1 MKILITLFIFCLFN
15 VNVFAKEKILDYFV
29 IIDVQEDDSAIIT
42 ERMIV
47 NVETKKI
54 KKGINKALPLDNDLM
69 YKLISVKRNKEVEP
83 SSIKLLDNI
92 YMIVTGDDRYLPTF
106 RRHFFEIKYKV
117 KNIIKHNSN
126 FNELYW
132 NVVGKKWDLD
142 INRIRIKV
150 IIPKNFKQL
159 GQYAYINI
167 NNPKKERLIFN
178 NNMFKS
184 SRKIAHGEDIT
195 VVLLLKDLSKLFE
208 TYNVKLFI
216 VTYFYTIIFLFYYLI
231 SLFFVK
237 RKNRLLTPFDRYDVP
252 KDVTPA
258 QAANIYFMGENKEK
272 SSLISLISM
281 AVNNFVHVKQDTKDK
296 FIISRNEYKAPGNEE
311 EVIFQNTY
319 KKEIKL
325 SEENSR
331 KISLFNERMKY
342 YFSYNES
349 VYFKKN
355 LPLVIIGNILF
366 FVSLFDLFIIKCS
379 AFNIWDNNVLILTFL
394 SMFLTLSLYIKIS
407 STFKKILCIFIIY
420 CNILYINNFD
430 INSLILMYYVALSF
444 LMLFGFKKFIRNY
457 TDDGQEIVAHIEG
470 IKIFIETQDI
480 KPIHT
485 FNEMEKLLP
494 YAMIFDLEYQW
505 LEKVKLSSIAIS
517 RAKKEES
524 FFYNTNEK
532 MLTSLKNTF
541 KKVSNYNLYINPEY
555 SAIRKSF
562 FN

>member
-1 MKILITLFIFCLFN
+1 MKILITALIFCIFST
-15 VNVFAKEKILDYFV
+15 NVFAKEKILDYFV
-29 IIDVQEDDSAIIT
+29 IIDVQDDNSAIIT

-69 YKLISVKRNKEVEP
+69 YKLISVKRNKEAEP
-83 SSIKLLDNI
+83 SSIRLLDNI
-92 YMIVTGDDRYLPTF
+92 YMIITGDDRYLPTF

-142 INRIRIKV
+142 IDRIRIK
-150 IIPKNFKQL
+150 IILPDNIQKL
-159 GQYAYINI
+159 GQYAYVNI
-167 NNPKKERLIFN
+167 NKPQKERLLFN
-178 NNMFKS
+178 DNMFRS
-184 SRKIAHGEDIT
+184 TRKITSGEDIT
-195 VVLLLKDLSKLFE
+195 VVLLLKDLSKLFVS
-208 TYNVKLFI
+208 YNGKLFI
-216 VTYFYTIIFLFYYLI
+216 LTYFAIIISLFYYLM
-231 SLFFVK
+231 SLFLVK
-237 RKNRLLTPFDRYDVP
+237 RKNRLLTPFDRYDIL
-252 KDVTPA
+252 KYITPA
-258 QAANIYFMGENKEK
+258 QASNIYFMGENKEK
-272 SSLISLISM
+272 SALISLISM
-281 AVNNFVHVKQDTKDK
+281 AINNFVHVKQDTKDK
-296 FIISRNEYKAPGNEE
+296 FIISKNEYKAPTNEE

-342 YFSYNES
+342 YFAYNES

-355 LPLVIIGNILF
+355 LFLVIIGNIAFIL
-366 FVSLFDLFIIKCS
+366 SLIGLFIVKADDANI
-379 AFNIWDNNVLILTFL
+379 FNSGLLPL
-394 SMFLTLSLYIKIS
+394 SFLTIFLNLSIYIKMKS
-407 STFKKILCIFIIY
+407 VFKKFICIFIIY
-420 CNILYINNFD
+420 CNILYINSFD
-430 INSLILMYYVALSF
+430 INSLILLYYITLSF
-444 LMLFGFKKFIRNY
+444 IMLFFFKKFIRNY
-457 TDDGQEIVAHIEG
+457 TEEGEEVVAHIEG

-485 FNEMEKLLP
+485 FSEMEKLLP
-494 YAMIFDLEYQW
+494 YAMIFNLEYQW

-517 RAKKEES
+517 KAKKEES

-532 MLTSLKNTF
+532 MLTSLKNAF
-541 KKVSNYNLYINPEY
+541 KKVSEYNLYINPEY
-555 SAIRKSF
+555 SSIRKNF